1 MVFLMVFTLKITWFV
16 LEMMDKVWMK
26 LFNKLEMPQKK
37 FNQDKDAKLFLIKR
51 DKSDLFFNKF

>member
-1 MVFLMVFTLKITWFV
+1 
-16 LEMMDKVWMK
+16 MK

-51 DKSDLFFNKF
+51 DKSDLFFNNF